1 MVVSSDKHPKWHMVL
16 VGLICCVKCYAVTEV
31 LIGPSAACVRPEYV
45 LNSVGL
51 IELHVTEEFP
61 VYSFHLPK
69 EVDSL

>member
-1 MVVSSDKHPKWHMVL
+1 MVVSTHKHPKWHTVH
-16 VGLICCVKCYAVTEV
+16 VGLICGVKHYIVTKV
-31 LIGPSAACVRPEYV
+31 LICPSAACVRPEYV

-51 IELHVTEEFP
+51 IELHVIEEFL